1 MEQSY
6 SFTHIEEAAERLAK
20 EEEKLRRTLEEALEK
35 ADEQKRKIQGFFD
48 DLKALVEMVR
58 AYFNKEYTAVPWKTI
73 VFSLVA
79 ILYFLNPLDIV
90 PDLLPGIGF
99 IDDATL
105 VAFIVTGIRE
115 DLEKFK
121 QSREEPLFA
130 EEL

>member
-20 EEEKLRRTLEEALEK
+20 EEEKLRQTLEEALEK

-73 VFSLVA
+73 VFSMVA

-121 QSREEPLFA
+121 QSREQPLFA